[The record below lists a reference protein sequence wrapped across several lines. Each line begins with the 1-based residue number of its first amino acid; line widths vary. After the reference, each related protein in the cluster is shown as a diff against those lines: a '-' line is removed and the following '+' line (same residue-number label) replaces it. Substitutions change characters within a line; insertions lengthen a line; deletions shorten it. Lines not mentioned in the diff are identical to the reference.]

1 MGTTNDEKYGTIKIS
16 DEVIAVCAMNAT
28 LKTEGVSSL
37 SRGITDSISNML
49 GKEPLYQG
57 IKVAQTD
64 YGIVVDI
71 YPIVFLGVKIPEVAF
86 NIQKNVKKEL
96 EHMLDEKVKAVN
108 IHVQGVDVK
117 QNTKKNP
124 SA

>member
-1 MGTTNDEKYGTIKIS
+1 MNGMSTTNDEKLGIIKIS

-49 GKEPLYQG
+49 GKEPLYKG

-64 YGIVVDI
+64 DGIVVDI
-71 YPIVFLGVKIPEVAF
+71 YPIVILGVKIPEVAF
-86 NIQKNVKKEL
+86 NIQKNVKKEV
-96 EHMLDEKVKAVN
+96 EHMLDETVKAVN
-108 IHVQGVDVK
+108 IHVQGIDIK
-117 QNTKKNP
+117 QSK
-124 SA
+124 

>member
-1 MGTTNDEKYGTIKIS
+1 MSTINDEKFGTLKIS

-49 GKEPLYQG
+49 GKEPLYKG

-64 YGIVVDI
+64 YGIVIDI

-86 NIQKNVKKEL
+86 NIQKNVKKEV
-96 EHMLDEKVKAVN
+96 EHMLDDNVKAVN
-108 IHVQGVDVK
+108 IHVQGVEIK
-117 QNTKKNP
+117 QNK
-124 SA
+124 

>member
-1 MGTTNDEKYGTIKIS
+1 MGTINDEKYGMIKIS

-28 LKTEGVSSL
+28 LKTEGVSAL

-49 GKEPLYQG
+49 GKEPLYKG

-64 YGIVVDI
+64 YGIVIDI

-86 NIQKNVKKEL
+86 NIQKSVKKEV
-96 EHMLDEKVKAVN
+96 EHMLDETVKAVN
-108 IHVQGVDVK
+108 IHVQGIDVK
-117 QNTKKNP
+117 QNENKTH
-124 SA
+124 SS